1 MDDFLKKLEDNSY
14 EIDNFLDNYLPFGDG
29 LNKNLLDSMR
39 YSAISGGKKIRAFL
53 VLETG
58 KVLTKVNNQLF
69 SEKKFKE
76 LVAVASA
83 IEAIH
88 CYSLIHDDLPAM
100 DNSAVRRGKP
110 SNHVKYGDYTAI
122 LAGDALLSWAFQ
134 IIGDTNFIEDPRNRS
149 DICFVIA
156 KAIGP
161 NGMVGGQQADMDFSN
176 QATLSLSEV
185 EWIQRHKTGALISS
199 CCEVASI
206 LVGANEEHKKELMKY
221 ADNIGLAFQIADDLL
236 DEDGDETVIGKP
248 TKQDSKNKTPNFV
261 TMLGK
266 EKAINRAIKTS
277 NDAIEIIEKYQPASE
292 NLVSLAKYTVN
303 RKY

>member
-39 YSAISGGKKIRAFL
+39 YSSISGGKKIRAFL

>member
-266 EKAINRAIKTS
+266 ERAINRAIKTS

>member
-1 MDDFLKKLEDNSY
+1 
-14 EIDNFLDNYLPFGDG
+14 
-29 LNKNLLDSMR
+29 MR
-39 YSAISGGKKIRAFL
+39 YSAISGGKKIRALL

-58 KVLTKVNNQLF
+58 KVLTQVNNQLF
-69 SEKKFKE
+69 SAKKHKE

-277 NDAIEIIEKYQPASE
+277 NDAIKIIEKYQPASE

>member
-14 EIDNFLDNYLPFGDG
+14 EIDNFLDNYLPFGEG

-277 NDAIEIIEKYQPASE
+277 NDAIKIIEKYQPASE

>member
-29 LNKNLLDSMR
+29 LSKNLLDSMR

-277 NDAIEIIEKYQPASE
+277 NDAIKIIEKYQPASE

>member
-29 LNKNLLDSMR
+29 LNKNLLESMR

-261 TMLGK
+261 TRLGK
-266 EKAINRAIKTS
+266 AKAINRAIKTS
-277 NDAIEIIEKYQPASE
+277 NDAIKIIEKYQPASE

>member
-248 TKQDSKNKTPNFV
+248 AKQDSKNKTPNFV

>member
-1 MDDFLKKLEDNSY
+1 MDDFLKKLEENSY
-14 EIDNFLDNYLPFGDG
+14 EIDNFLHNYLPFGDG
-29 LNKNLLDSMR
+29 LNKNLLESMR

>member
-248 TKQDSKNKTPNFV
+248 TRQDSKNKTPNFV

>member
-29 LNKNLLDSMR
+29 LNKNLLESMR

-277 NDAIEIIEKYQPASE
+277 NDAIKIIEKYQPASE

>member
-277 NDAIEIIEKYQPASE
+277 NDAIKIIEKYQPASE

>member
-29 LNKNLLDSMR
+29 LNKSLLDSMR

-277 NDAIEIIEKYQPASE
+277 NDAIKIIEKYQPASE

>member
-29 LNKNLLDSMR
+29 LNKNLLESMR

>member
-277 NDAIEIIEKYQPASE
+277 NDAIEIIKKYQPASE